1 MNFELPLTEKQRKR
15 IIKGCSSQ
23 GISGRTI
30 ANYIINFEIGLLLLT
45 GEMFCG
51 LALWGIIE
59 YIIRLNV
66 RIEYYLFLL
75 ILFIVV
81 KRALYKLNSIL
92 TSTRN
97 IQEAF
102 FTIEGMKCI
111 MVNSANIN
119 SNKHKK
125 KRGYVGKKRIDGYL
139 LTRSFSFELDGRVIS
154 SNDDKRCIVIGNT
167 AKRILEGNREHLGV
181 IYGKYCVILIAASL
195 IDKRY
200 AKLTFDELKELAGMS
215 KYSTIEEEKVE
226 SYTKNNKLKKL
237 FSEGRKL
244 DNAEK
249 KNYAY
254 RIFMQF
260 YNDNEERSTFKE
272 IIDRGKGWLQALIGD
287 YALISAIIF
296 YCYRGFGK
304 IYVSYLNI
312 HLLYVSVALIYV
324 AITIFEIYYY
334 FVRNDVS
341 RGILKSE
348 ECMELHGRLHFAES
362 EVNSG
367 NVTDNYVLELD
378 SGKILSEI
386 HLRDDIYIYPGMV
399 DERVLVLAA
408 DNMIAIYPE
417 GYFI

>member
-1 MNFELPLTEKQRKR
+1 MNFELPLTEKQRKS
-15 IIKGCSSQ
+15 IIKRCSSL
-23 GISGRTI
+23 GNGKGMF
-30 ANYIINFEIGLLLLT
+30 AYYLGNFAAGLIFML
-45 GEMFCG
+45 GEMFCALG
-51 LALWGIIE
+51 LYSAIMCIITPE
-59 YIIRLNV
+59 YNVLNCIIPAV
-66 RIEYYLFLL
+66 LF
-75 ILFIVV
+75 FGV
-81 KRALYKLNSIL
+81 KNIMYKLSRRFA
-92 TSTRN
+92 SVRN
-97 IQEAF
+97 TQEAYF
-102 FTIEGMKCI
+102 AIEGMKCI

-119 SNKHKK
+119 SSKYNK
-125 KRGYVGKKRIDGYL
+125 KRGYVGKRRIDGYL

-154 SNDDKRCIVIGNT
+154 SDDDKRCCVIGNT

-200 AKLTFDELKELAGMS
+200 AKLTFNELRELADIS

-254 RIFMQF
+254 RIFRQF
-260 YNDNEERSTFKE
+260 YNDNEGRSTFKE
-272 IIDRGKGWLQALIGD
+272 ILDRGKGWLQALIGD
-287 YALISAIIF
+287 YFFISVIIF
-296 YCYRGFGK
+296 CNYKRLVE
-304 IYVSYLNI
+304 IYVNNFNI
-312 HLLYVSVALIYV
+312 QLLHVSVVLLYTV
-324 AITIFEIYYY
+324 ITIFEIYYY
-334 FVRNDVS
+334 FVRNNVS
-341 RGILKSE
+341 KGILKSE
-348 ECMELHGRLHFAES
+348 QCMELHGRLHFAES

-367 NVTDNYVLELD
+367 NVTDNYVLEFD
-378 SGKILSEI
+378 SGNRLSEI
-386 HLRDDIYIYPGMV
+386 HLRDDIYIYPGIV